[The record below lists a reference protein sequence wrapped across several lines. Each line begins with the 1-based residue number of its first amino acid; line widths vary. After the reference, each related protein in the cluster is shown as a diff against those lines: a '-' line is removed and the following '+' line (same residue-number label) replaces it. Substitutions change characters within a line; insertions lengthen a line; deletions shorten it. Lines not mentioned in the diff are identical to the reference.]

1 VVLLEH
7 AVQNMAPGR
16 CRAILGESAA
26 GRIRG
31 VAVGVDHP
39 WREARADIERVRGRL
54 GKGDSTAMPKLKV
67 HFFFKQWG
75 GKRKHETRRELDG
88 RTYDAMPILTDY
100 QISGIVTA

>member
-1 VVLLEH
+1 
-7 AVQNMAPGR
+7 
-16 CRAILGESAA
+16 
-26 GRIRG
+26 
-31 VAVGVDHP
+31 
-39 WREARADIERVRGRL
+39 
-54 GKGDSTAMPKLKV
+54 MPKLKV